1 MERILAEKSINITEL
16 RKNPAKYFIDE
27 PVAVLSNNRPA
38 GYMVS
43 ARVFEALIDLLEEKQ
58 GEEKQGKTHI
68 TARFRPTAERLNHI
82 ADSGQALLESAS
94 DKDLTE
100 FTE

>member
-1 MERILAEKSINITEL
+1 MK
-16 RKNPAKYFIDE
+16 PAKSFIDE
-27 PVAVLSNNRPA
+27 PVAVLSNNLPA

-43 ARVFEALIDLLEEKQ
+43 AKVFEELIALLEEKQ
-58 GEEKQGKTHI
+58 GRVYIAT
-68 TARFRPTAERLNHI
+68 RFRPTAERLSDI
-82 ADSGQALLESAS
+82 ADSGQKLLQNAS

>member
-1 MERILAEKSINITEL
+1 MERILAEKTINITEL

-43 ARVFEALIDLLEEKQ
+43 ARVFEELIDMLQDKQ
-58 GEEKQGKTHI
+58 ETVHGL
-68 TARFRPTAERLNHI
+68 ARFRPNAARLNEI
-82 ADSGQALLESAS
+82 TASGQELLDRAS
-94 DKDLTE
+94 DNDLRE

>member
-1 MERILAEKSINITEL
+1 MEYTIEEKLININEVND
-16 RKNPAKYFIDE
+16 NPAKYFIDV
-27 PVAVLSNNRPA
+27 PVAVLSKNRPA

-43 ARVFEALIDLLEEKQ
+43 AKVFEELIDLLEEKQ
-58 GEEKQGKTHI
+58 GRVHTA
-68 TARFRPTAERLNHI
+68 ARFRPTAERLSDI
-82 ADSGQALLESAS
+82 ADSGQKLLQKAS

>member
-27 PVAVLSNNRPA
+27 PVAVLSNNRPV

-43 ARVFEALIDLLEEKQ
+43 AKVFEELIDLLEEKQ
-58 GEEKQGKTHI
+58 GRVHTA
-68 TARFRPTAERLNHI
+68 ARFRPTAERLNEI
-82 ADSGQALLESAS
+82 AQNGQTLLQNAS

-100 FTE
+100 FSE

>member
-58 GEEKQGKTHI
+58 GKTHI

>member
-16 RKNPAKYFIDE
+16 RKNPARYFIDE

-43 ARVFEALIDLLEEKQ
+43 ARLFEELIDLLEEKQ
-58 GEEKQGKTHI
+58 GRSHSA
-68 TARFRPTAERLNHI
+68 ARFRPTAERLRTI
-82 ADSGQALLESAS
+82 AEDGQRVLQNLN

-100 FTE
+100 FKE

>member
-43 ARVFEALIDLLEEKQ
+43 ARVFEELIDLLEEKQ
-58 GEEKQGKTHI
+58 GRVHT
-68 TARFRPTAERLNHI
+68 TARFRPSAERLSGI
-82 ADSGQALLESAS
+82 ADSGQKLLQNAS
-94 DKDLTE
+94 DKELTE

>member
-43 ARVFEALIDLLEEKQ
+43 ARVFEELIDLLEEKQ
-58 GEEKQGKTHI
+58 GRVHKA
-68 TARFRPTAERLNHI
+68 ARFRPTAERLDTI
-82 ADSGQALLESAS
+82 ADDGQKLLENTS
-94 DKDLTE
+94 DKDLAE
-100 FTE
+100 FRE

>member
-43 ARVFEALIDLLEEKQ
+43 AKVFEALMDLLEEKQ
-58 GEEKQGKTHI
+58 GRVHTV
-68 TARFRPTAERLNHI
+68 ARFRPTAEHLSDI
-82 ADSGQALLESAS
+82 ADSGKKLLQNAS
-94 DKDLTE
+94 GKDLTE

>member
-43 ARVFEALIDLLEEKQ
+43 AKVFEALIDLLEDKQ
-58 GEEKQGKTHI
+58 GSVHTA
-68 TARFRPTAERLNHI
+68 ARFRPTAERLSDI
-82 ADSGQALLESAS
+82 ADNGVTLLKNAS
-94 DKDLTE
+94 DKDLNE

>member
-43 ARVFEALIDLLEEKQ
+43 AKVFEELIDLLEAKQ
-58 GEEKQGKTHI
+58 ETVH
-68 TARFRPTAERLNHI
+68 TVARFRPTAERLRAL
-82 ADSGQALLESAS
+82 ADSGQKLLNDAS
-94 DKDLTE
+94 GKDLTE